1 MLVPVQPAGT
11 QPPLFIVHGG
21 YGVMG
26 IGRPMA
32 QVLGPDQPLYGL
44 NARGHDGL
52 EPLCYTVPEMV
63 QDYLAQIRRVWPS
76 GPYLIGGM
84 CDGAIVALEI
94 ARSLMAMGQ
103 SVGTVLFID
112 PPGMPISYNDR
123 IHKLAL
129 SPSPMVNRQ
138 IYDLISR
145 ELLGYAARRHDLPF
159 DARDPVQLD
168 RATTVGIACKI
179 AYCRHRLEPFS
190 GATEL
195 IISEARGRGYFFPDL
210 PWQKI
215 LVGPRTIHVLR
226 GHHGEIYDA
235 LRDEVFRLVSF
246 YLENALRETALV
258 APTAADGLAEPGPLE
273 TDWLAADNS
282 S

>member
-44 NARGHDGL
+44 NARGYDGL
-52 EPLCYTVPEMV
+52 EPPRETVPGMV
-63 QDYLAQIRRVWPS
+63 RDYLAQIRSVWPS
-76 GPYLIGGM
+76 GPYMIGGM
-84 CDGAIVALEI
+84 CDGSVVALEI

-103 SVGTVLFID
+103 TVGTVLFID
-112 PPGMPISYNDR
+112 PPGMPLAYNAR
-123 IHKLAL
+123 LHKIAS

-138 IYDLISR
+138 LYDQISR
-145 ELLGYAARRHDLPF
+145 ELLGYAARHHDLPF
-159 DARDPVQLD
+159 DARDAVQLD
-168 RATTVGIACKI
+168 RATTVGITCMI
-179 AYCRHRLEPFS
+179 AFCRHRPKPFS

-215 LVGPRTIHVLR
+215 LTGPRTIHVLR
-226 GHHGEIYDA
+226 GHHGDIYDA
-235 LRDEVFRLVSF
+235 LQDEVFRLVSF
-246 YLENALRETALV
+246 YLENALGGLSS
-258 APTAADGLAEPGPLE
+258 ADARAESDRAGM
-273 TDWLAADNS
+273 A
-282 S
+282 